1 MAELAILIGRLL
13 LYWSR
18 HSPRQTKLG
27 QGLLESARAYHHLR
41 ELTRFGIQEK
51 WMRHDLESNKKI
63 AIAFYRMAKRRTAS
77 PCTDLQECKTP
88 LGSST
93 VAVDAIAF
101 RTSILAHIRANRYCG
116 RERV

>member
-1 MAELAILIGRLL
+1 
-13 LYWSR
+13 
-18 HSPRQTKLG
+18 
-27 QGLLESARAYHHLR
+27 
-41 ELTRFGIQEK
+41 
-51 WMRHDLESNKKI
+51 MRHDLESNKKI
-63 AIAFYRMAKRRTAS
+63 AIAFYRMAKRRTAI

-116 RERV
+116 RERVLVWLLGRIRSHRRQLVNYTSSLRT